1 MCTRAPIRTADPT
14 MDLARCRT
22 GESGHN
28 RSGNREKARDMDL
41 RFGAEVREV
50 EAALSHEPE
59 LRREGS
65 ARQHRRKR

>member
-14 MDLARCRT
+14 MDLARSRT